1 MEAST
6 PRLVIS
12 LLGPLHVLIDGHR
25 PAEFT
30 SDKVRALL
38 AYLAAQ
44 PERPHRRE
52 MLAGLLWPESPE
64 RSARASLRNALARLR
79 HAIDDHHADP
89 PLLTVTY
96 QTILFSPSSQS
107 RLDIAEFERLLL
119 QPPTGDAPPA
129 TDLRQALALHRGS
142 FMEGFTLDSCEV
154 FEEWLTIQR
163 EHFHRRVLE
172 ALRLL
177 ARYCEQ

>member
-30 SDKVRALL
+30 SDKVRDLL

-119 QPPTGDAPPA
+119 QPPTDDAHICNRSSTGA
-129 TDLRQALALHRGS
+129 
-142 FMEGFTLDSCEV
+142 
-154 FEEWLTIQR
+154 
-163 EHFHRRVLE
+163 RVTS
-172 ALRLL
+172 RLL
-177 ARYCEQ
+177 HGGLHARQLRSLRGVADDPTRAFPSSRGRGP